1 MACFLVQNI
10 MAIICTWEKRDS
22 TAKLIF
28 YTELFLALLSQ
39 FYVHCE
45 IRVKTLIS
53 KQSQRE
59 GMQRG
64 RTEWN
69 KNDELTYDEF
79 FMKNYQ

>member
-1 MACFLVQNI
+1 MFF
-10 MAIICTWEKRDS
+10 S
-22 TAKLIF
+22 TKYYGDYMHVRKTRLDGQIN
-28 YTELFLALLSQ
+28 LLNRNFSRS
-39 FYVHCE
+39 VISVLCE

-59 GMQRG
+59 GMRRG